1 LDNSGPWVRTDP
13 LPKISEMHGVDTLRF
28 RVKSMSEDPVMIRIT
43 AAMEQLHSGD
53 RAGAQRAFAEL
64 WSEMG
69 DTPDP
74 FHVCTLSHYMA
85 DTQDDVRDE
94 LEWDL
99 RALDAAGQITDE
111 RATKHHASLA
121 IKSFYPSLYL
131 NVADAYFR
139 LRDFENAR
147 QNLGK
152 AQSGLHDLPDSPLAS
167 MIRDGIE
174 RLAHK
179 LGDVDG

>member
-1 LDNSGPWVRTDP
+1 
-13 LPKISEMHGVDTLRF
+13 
-28 RVKSMSEDPVMIRIT
+28 MSEDPVMIRIT
-43 AAMEQLHSGD
+43 AAIEQLHSGD

-69 DTPDP
+69 DAPDP
-74 FHVCTLSHYMA
+74 FHVCILSHYMA
-85 DTQDDVRDE
+85 DTQDDVRYE

-99 RALDAAGQITDE
+99 RALVAAGLVSDE
-111 RATKHHASLA
+111 RTKKHHASLA

-139 LRDFENAR
+139 LREFENAR
-147 QNLGK
+147 QNLQK
-152 AQSGLHDLPDSPLAS
+152 AQSGLQYLPDSPLAG
-167 MIRDGIE
+167 MIRGGVE

-179 LGDVDG
+179 LGISMAERTPLG